1 MLHLL
6 GIPAMFIQIS
16 WYFPLYYYSTYYYV
30 SLLSTT
36 NDISTSTVTRFT
48 LLFVLLFVY
57 QIKNIL
63 TD

>member
-6 GIPAMFIQIS
+6 GIQVMFIQIS
-16 WYFPLYYYSTYYYV
+16 WYSPLYYYSTYYYV

-57 QIKNIL
+57 QIKNI
-63 TD
+63 